1 MPRHDI
7 SALVAEA
14 ADDVP
19 ERQALVESGGRS
31 LTWAGLE
38 DEVARIATG
47 LGAHGIRAGQ
57 RVMIAVGN
65 RIEFVTTYLGVLR
78 AQVVAVPVNPRSTP
92 GELARMVADSGS
104 RMVVADETALA
115 AVRAALAELDGDVAR
130 PVVVATGTSPG
141 ERELALDDLRAD
153 VVRPVPPLP
162 DPEKLAA
169 LLYTSGTSG
178 RPRAAMLS
186 HRALLAN
193 IEQVAA
199 VEPPMMH
206 GDDVVLGVLPLF
218 HVYGLNAVL
227 GGVLRHRAR
236 LLLVERFE
244 PQAVLDLIDDEACS
258 VVPIAPPA
266 FAHWLPDEHLRERL
280 GPVRLVLSGSAPLE
294 GAVVEEFTSI
304 TGIPVHQGYGLTEA
318 SPVVTSTLCSREPRA
333 GSVGAALPGIE
344 LRLVDETWGQVE
356 GEDPGEIQVRGD
368 NLFSG
373 YWPDGS
379 DGPDDEGWYGT
390 GDVGF
395 LDASG
400 DLFLVDRVKELVI
413 VSGFNVYPT
422 EVEEVLREV
431 DGVVDAAV
439 IGVPDEVTGEAVVA
453 YVVASADA
461 SAPADLEE
469 AVACTRR
476 GPAGALQAALPH
488 RGRRDPAPHRD
499 RQGAEGPVAR
509 PRAPSGPGTPRMKPE
524 RAADHAL
531 HPPGLP
537 PVRRRP
543 RGRRARLRRPG
554 GVLRGGRHHHRR
566 RPGGPLRRGR
576 PGDLRRRQAARL
588 LARRREPAARRPGLS
603 RRPASARGPGRR
615 SAHEALDDR

>member
-1 MPRHDI
+1 MSLRGSRTLCDGVDRQAGLWKYRGMPRTDI

-14 ADDVP
+14 AEDVP
-19 ERQALVESGGRS
+19 DRQALVETGGRS
-31 LTWAGLE
+31 LTWSRLE
-38 DEVARIATG
+38 DEVGRLATG
-47 LGAHGIRAGQ
+47 LGTHGVRAGQ
-57 RVMIAVGN
+57 RVMIVVGN

-78 AQVVAVPVNPRSTP
+78 AQVVAVPVNPLSTA
-92 GELARMVADSGS
+92 GEVSRMLADSGT
-104 RMVVADETALA
+104 RLVVADETSIDV
-115 AVRAALAELDGDVAR
+115 VRAALAELDPGLAR
-130 PVVVATGTSPG
+130 PVVVVTGTGPEG
-141 ERELALDDLRAD
+141 DELALDDLRAD

-236 LLLVERFE
+236 LLLVEHYD

-258 VVPIAPPA
+258 VVPIAPPV
-266 FAHWLPDEHLRERL
+266 FTHWLPDEHLRERL

-294 GAVVEEFTSI
+294 AEVIEQFTSI

-318 SPVVTSTLCSREPRA
+318 APVVTSTLCSREPRD

-344 LRLVDETWGQVE
+344 LRLVDETSGLVE
-356 GEDPGEIQVRGD
+356 GEDPGQIQLRGD

-373 YWPDGS
+373 YWPDGA
-379 DGPDDEGWYGT
+379 DGPDAEGWYGT
-390 GDVGF
+390 GDVGL

-422 EVEEVLREV
+422 EVEDVLREV
-431 DGVVDAAV
+431 DGVADAAV
-439 IGVPDEVTGEAVVA
+439 IGVPDDETGEAVVA
-453 YVVASADA
+453 YVV
-461 SAPADLEE
+461 PADGARDARAHLEDALVAH
-469 AVACTRR
+469 AVVRLARFKR
-476 GPAGALQAALPH
+476 PSRIEVVDALPLTVTGKVQKGRL
-488 RGRRDPAPHRD
+488 RGL
-499 RQGAEGPVAR
+499 E
-509 PRAPSGPGTPRMKPE
+509 
-524 RAADHAL
+524 
-531 HPPGLP
+531 
-537 PVRRRP
+537 RRRTQ
-543 RGRRARLRRPG
+543 G
-554 GVLRGGRHHHRR
+554 
-566 RPGGPLRRGR
+566 
-576 PGDLRRRQAARL
+576 L
-588 LARRREPAARRPGLS
+588 LE
-603 RRPASARGPGRR
+603 
-615 SAHEALDDR
+615 

>member
-1 MPRHDI
+1 MPRNDI
-7 SALVAEA
+7 SAFVAEA
-14 ADDVP
+14 AADVP

-31 LTWAGLE
+31 LTWAALE

-47 LGAHGIRAGQ
+47 LGARGIRAGQ
-57 RVMIAVGN
+57 RVMIVVGN

-92 GELARMVADSGS
+92 GEVARMITDSGT
-104 RMVVADETALA
+104 RLVVVDDGARET
-115 AVRAALAELDGDVAR
+115 VRAALTELDGSPA
-130 PVVVATGTSPG
+130 PTVVVTGAEPATG
-141 ERELALDDLRAD
+141 EVAFADLRAD

-236 LLLVERFE
+236 LLLVEQFE

-258 VVPIAPPA
+258 VVPIAPPV
-266 FAHWLPDEHLRERL
+266 FAHWLPDEHLKERL

-294 GAVVEEFTSI
+294 PEVIAEFTAI

-318 SPVVTSTLCSREPRA
+318 SPVVTSTLCSQENQP

-344 LRLVDETWGQVE
+344 LRLVDETYGQVE
-356 GEDPGEIQVRGD
+356 GEDPGVIQVRGD

-373 YWPDGS
+373 YWPDGA
-379 DGPDDEGWYGT
+379 DGPDADGWYST

-400 DLFLVDRVKELVI
+400 DLFLVDRVKELII

-422 EVEEVLREV
+422 EVEDVLREV
-431 DGVVDAAV
+431 DGVAGVAV
-439 IGVPDEVTGEAVVA
+439 IGVPDETTGEAVVA
-453 YVVASADA
+453 YVVASR
-461 SAPADLEE
+461 PMTHLEE
-469 AVACTRR
+469 AVRAHAILRLARFKQPTRIEVVDRLPLTVTGKVQKGRLR
-476 GPAGALQAALPH
+476 GI
-488 RGRRDPAPHRD
+488 
-499 RQGAEGPVAR
+499 E
-509 PRAPSGPGTPRMKPE
+509 
-524 RAADHAL
+524 
-531 HPPGLP
+531 
-537 PVRRRP
+537 RRRLD
-543 RGRRARLRRPG
+543 G
-554 GVLRGGRHHHRR
+554 
-566 RPGGPLRRGR
+566 
-576 PGDLRRRQAARL
+576 L
-588 LARRREPAARRPGLS
+588 L
-603 RRPASARGPGRR
+603 
-615 SAHEALDDR
+615 

>member
-19 ERQALVESGGRS
+19 DRQALVESGGRS

-78 AQVVAVPVNPRSTP
+78 AQVVAVPVNPRSAP
-92 GELARMVADSGS
+92 GELARMLADSGS
-104 RMVVADETALA
+104 RLVVTDETALD
-115 AVRAALAELDGDVAR
+115 AVRAALAELDADVAR
-130 PVVVATGTSPG
+130 PAVVVTGTVPG
-141 ERELALDDLRAD
+141 QGELGLDDLRAD

-178 RPRAAMLS
+178 LPRAAMLS

-258 VVPIAPPA
+258 VVPIAPPV

-294 GAVVEEFTSI
+294 GAVIEEFTSI

-344 LRLVDETWGQVE
+344 LRLVDETWAQVE

-373 YWPDGS
+373 YWPDGA

-400 DLFLVDRVKELVI
+400 DLFLVDRVKDLVI

-422 EVEEVLREV
+422 EVEDVLREV

-453 YVVASADA
+453 YVVASAG
-461 SAPADLEE
+461 SGHVERPADLED
-469 AVACTRR
+469 AVRT
-476 GPAGALQAALPH
+476 H
-488 RGRRDPAPHRD
+488 
-499 RQGAEGPVAR
+499 AEGRLAR
-509 PRAPSGPGTPRMKPE
+509 FKQPTRIEVVETLPLTVTGKVQKGRL
-524 RAADHAL
+524 R
-531 HPPGLP
+531 GLE
-537 PVRRRP
+537 RRRVQ
-543 RGRRARLRRPG
+543 G
-554 GVLRGGRHHHRR
+554 
-566 RPGGPLRRGR
+566 
-576 PGDLRRRQAARL
+576 L
-588 LARRREPAARRPGLS
+588 LE
-603 RRPASARGPGRR
+603 
-615 SAHEALDDR
+615 

>member
-19 ERQALVESGGRS
+19 DRQALVESGGRS

-57 RVMIAVGN
+57 RVMFAVGN

-104 RMVVADETALA
+104 RLVVTDETALDV
-115 AVRAALAELDGDVAR
+115 VRAALGELDPDVAR
-130 PVVVATGTSPG
+130 PVVVVTGATPG
-141 ERELALDDLRAD
+141 EGELAHDELRAD

-169 LLYTSGTSG
+169 LLYTGGTSG

-193 IEQVAA
+193 LEQVAA
-199 VEPPMMH
+199 VQPPMMH

-236 LLLVERFE
+236 LLLVEHFE
-244 PQAVLDLIDDEACS
+244 PQEVLDLIDDEACS
-258 VVPIAPPA
+258 VVPIAPPV
-266 FAHWLPDEHLRERL
+266 FAHWLADEHLRERL

-294 GAVVEEFTSI
+294 GAVIEEFTSI

-379 DGPDDEGWYGT
+379 DGPDEDGWYGT

-453 YVVASADA
+453 YVVASSD
-461 SAPADLEE
+461 
-469 AVACTRR
+469 
-476 GPAGALQAALPH
+476 GAHA
-488 RGRRDPAPHRD
+488 
-499 RQGAEGPVAR
+499 
-509 PRAPSGPGTPRMKPE
+509 E
-524 RAADHAL
+524 RAADLEDAVRTHAE
-531 HPPGLP
+531 
-537 PVRRRP
+537 
-543 RGRRARLRRPG
+543 AR
-554 GVLRGGRHHHRR
+554 
-566 RPGGPLRRGR
+566 
-576 PGDLRRRQAARL
+576 
-588 LARRREPAARRPGLS
+588 
-603 RRPASARGPGRR
+603 
-615 SAHEALDDR
+615 

>member
-1 MPRHDI
+1 MPRNDI
-7 SALVAEA
+7 SAFVAEA

-19 ERQALVESGGRS
+19 GRQALVESGGRS
-31 LTWAGLE
+31 LTWAQLE

-57 RVMIAVGN
+57 RVMVVVGN

-78 AQVVAVPVNPRSTP
+78 AQVVAVPVNPRSAP
-92 GELARMVADSGS
+92 GEVARMVADSGT
-104 RMVVADETALA
+104 RLVVVDETALDV
-115 AVRAALAELDGDVAR
+115 VRAGLRELPDDVAA
-130 PVVVATGTSPG
+130 PTVVVTGAEPGPG
-141 ERELALDDLRAD
+141 ELSFAELRAD

-178 RPRAAMLS
+178 RPRAAMLT

-236 LLLVERFE
+236 LLLVERFD

-266 FAHWLPDEHLRERL
+266 FAHWLPDGHLRERL

-294 GAVVEEFTSI
+294 PRVVEEFTAI

-318 SPVVTSTLCSREPRA
+318 SPVVTSTLCSADPQP

-344 LRLVDETWGQVE
+344 LRLVDETYGQVE
-356 GEDPGEIQVRGD
+356 GEDPGQIQVRGD

-373 YWPDGS
+373 YWPDGA
-379 DGPDDEGWYGT
+379 DGPDADGWYAT

-422 EVEEVLREV
+422 EVEDVVREV

-439 IGVPDEVTGEAVVA
+439 IGVPDELTGEAVVA
-453 YVVASADA
+453 YAVAADA
-461 SAPADLEE
+461 DADAPALAD
-469 AVACTRR
+469 AVRAHCAERLARFKQPSRVEVVDELPLTVTGKVQKGLLR
-476 GPAGALQAALPH
+476 GI
-488 RGRRDPAPHRD
+488 
-499 RQGAEGPVAR
+499 E
-509 PRAPSGPGTPRMKPE
+509 
-524 RAADHAL
+524 
-531 HPPGLP
+531 
-537 PVRRRP
+537 RRR
-543 RGRRARLRRPG
+543 AME
-554 GVLRGGRHHHRR
+554 
-566 RPGGPLRRGR
+566 
-576 PGDLRRRQAARL
+576 L
-588 LARRREPAARRPGLS
+588 LE
-603 RRPASARGPGRR
+603 
-615 SAHEALDDR
+615 